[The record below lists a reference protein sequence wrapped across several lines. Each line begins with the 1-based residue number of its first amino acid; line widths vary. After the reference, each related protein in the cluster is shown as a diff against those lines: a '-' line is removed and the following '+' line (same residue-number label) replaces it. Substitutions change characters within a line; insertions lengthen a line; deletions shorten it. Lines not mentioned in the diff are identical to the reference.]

1 MSPRHRGPALL
12 ELLDDRTKATL
23 SRPRTIGSVTGA
35 EEPAE
40 APRHAGPAR
49 TLRIPFGYLYFA
61 AAGALA
67 IFVLGWTG
75 GYLAAQRG
83 AESRAAERAGAGVTP
98 ADDPVLT
105 DYLNQE
111 VNPDLLPARAS
122 ANQGLEVQRQVAG
135 SNGSAR
141 DRQARQ
147 QDETAQPATQPA
159 TTPAAAA
166 ADRPDPNLN
175 YLLVASFERD
185 KAERAAE
192 FLRDRGL
199 PAVAIRS
206 RRQTLIPVVILR
218 GFPRETL
225 SSPEAVKLRQD
236 VLELGRI
243 WRTKQRGGDF
253 SGAYFVKGNYF

>member
-1 MSPRHRGPALL
+1 MNSSTIAR
-12 ELLDDRTKATL
+12 KATL
-23 SRPRTIGSVTGA
+23 RGPRTIGSVTGA
-35 EEPAE
+35 EEADE
-40 APRHAGPAR
+40 APRPAAGSAR

-83 AESRAAERAGAGVTP
+83 AETRAAERAGAGVTP
-98 ADDPVLT
+98 ADDPVLS

-111 VNPDLLPARAS
+111 VNPDLLPARAA
-122 ANQGLEVQRQVAG
+122 ANQGLEVNRQVAA

-141 DRQARQ
+141 DRQRRQ
-147 QDETAQPATQPA
+147 QDEAAQPATQPS
-159 TTPAAAA
+159 TTPAA

-218 GFPRETL
+218 GFHRDTL

-236 VLELGRI
+236 VLELGRV
-243 WRTKQRGGDF
+243 WRTEQRGGDF